1 MRGLSP
7 IAVWRRLLASPRPSA
22 DLERFLGWLAATP
35 YTWSLGSDGKLRADD
50 HGEPLCAVTGVARHR
65 AHQIFS
71 VGDWVRAGE
80 CLGLSYRSAGLIVDA
95 ADARLSNAFLKAL
108 RARLLLAA
116 RVGTAPVS
124 APIADPRG
132 SRARRPRLATVA
144 SRTAHRAARQSRSR
158 HASNVGPHRDA
169 VTGVSART
177 AS

>member
-1 MRGLSP
+1 MGGLSP
-7 IAVWRRLLASPRPSA
+7 IAVWRRLLAPPRPSP
-22 DLERFLGWLAATP
+22 DLEAFLGWLAATP
-35 YTWSLGSDGKLRADD
+35 YTWSLGPDGKLRADD

-80 CLGLSYRSAGLIVDA
+80 CLGLSYRSAGLVVDA
-95 ADARLSNAFLKAL
+95 ADARLSNAFLRAL
-108 RARLLLAA
+108 RVRLLLAA

-124 APIADPRG
+124 APIADPRD

-158 HASNVGPHRDA
+158 HASNGDPHRDA

>member
-7 IAVWRRLLASPRPSA
+7 IAVWRRLLAPARPSP
-22 DLERFLGWLAATP
+22 DLETFLGWLAATP
-35 YTWSLGSDGKLRADD
+35 YTWSLGSNGKLRADD

-116 RVGTAPVS
+116 RVGTAPVAAS
-124 APIADPRG
+124 IASLVAAGRGDHG
-132 SRARRPRLATVA
+132 SRRSHPARPIGQPARADRGTR
-144 SRTAHRAARQSRSR
+144 RTA
-158 HASNVGPHRDA
+158 
-169 VTGVSART
+169 ART
-177 AS
+177 GTR

>member
-7 IAVWRRLLASPRPSA
+7 IAVWRRLLAPRPSA
-22 DLERFLGWLAATP
+22 DLERFLGLLAATP
-35 YTWSLGSDGKLRADD
+35 YTWSLGLDGKLRADD

-116 RVGTAPVS
+116 RAGTAPVS

-132 SRARRPRLATVA
+132 SWAGRPRLATVA
-144 SRTAHRAARQSRSR
+144 SRTAHRATRQSRSR

-169 VTGVSART
+169 VTGVSARN